1 MTKCFGDR
9 LAKAVLQKHILL
21 RRFVAPA
28 QLAVATKHFLSAE
41 LTSLSAELT
50 SLASWF
56 SGKVSHAP
64 QSLAS
69 SRLAIASA

>member
-41 LTSLSAELT
+41 LTSL
-50 SLASWF
+50 ASWF